1 MSILKNGPPLGVKA
15 QRVHPCVIWP
25 LQAQAQTVFEPR
37 EVGGASSLAPQ
48 ACPFPDSVPSHS
60 LSQFLPNPRFLS
72 WNFTL
77 STQLTYSF
85 TALLSLMNTYILW
98 EHLKKIALLRCNSH
112 MTKFTHWKHTILV
125 LVYSQSFAII
135 TTILEHFHHPK

>member
-72 WNFTL
+72 RNFTL

-112 MTKFTHWKHTILV
+112 MTKFTH
-125 LVYSQSFAII
+125 
-135 TTILEHFHHPK
+135 